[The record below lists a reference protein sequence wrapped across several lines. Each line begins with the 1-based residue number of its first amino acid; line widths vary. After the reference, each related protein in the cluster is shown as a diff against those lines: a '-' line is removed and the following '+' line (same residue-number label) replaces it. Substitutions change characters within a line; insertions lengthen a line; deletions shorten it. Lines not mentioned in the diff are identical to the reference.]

1 MWAGFP
7 FQGWPAIFL
16 PTFAPLRLI
25 SALLRRNFKRN
36 YLKQLRYYYHR
47 ISRQVKTRI
56 SRVQFMILL
65 AIMTGLIAGLAAV
78 LLKLMVHELQTF
90 LADRYRF
97 HAFFLLFPMLG
108 LVLTALVV
116 HRFYKDS
123 FEKGVGMVLKSI
135 AKRSS
140 YIGLRHNYMHIIASS
155 LTVGMGGSAGLEA
168 PIVATGSSIGSTVG
182 RFHFMLYQER
192 TLLIACGA
200 AAGIASVFNAPIAGV
215 IFAIEILLTETVVS
229 YFIPLIIASVTGVL
243 CSKIILNE
251 SVLFNFAL
259 KETFDYHNVPFYM
272 LMGIGG
278 GFLSLYYA
286 YAFRGTEHRLHG
298 MRANYIWRAVIAG
311 ALLIGLYFLFPPLFG
326 EGYNSIKS
334 LAYGQTDT
342 LTRNSFLFGRLPD
355 NWEILVFTGLV
366 MLMKPVAAG
375 VTLGGGGYGGNFAP
389 SLFTGAFWGYF
400 FSKTINNMGLVRLPE
415 SNFTLTGMA
424 AILSGVMYCPLTAI
438 FLIAEITNG
447 YELIIPLMLVSSLS
461 FFIVKHYRPYSM
473 DTIDLALSG
482 KMLTHE
488 KEKNIQN
495 ALQTEDILERG
506 FPVVSMHCSTQ
517 EVKEILRNSGKDK
530 AMVTGDDQHY
540 LGWISWKELIAEG
553 SIAEKMAVSS
563 TVVVLGASVT
573 EIMEQF
579 DAQQPLPL
587 PVVNKKYEP
596 MGFISP
602 TLLLEKYREAIR
614 EKKDL
619 YE

>member
-1 MWAGFP
+1 
-7 FQGWPAIFL
+7 
-16 PTFAPLRLI
+16 
-25 SALLRRNFKRN
+25 
-36 YLKQLRYYYHR
+36 
-47 ISRQVKTRI
+47 
-56 SRVQFMILL
+56 
-65 AIMTGLIAGLAAV
+65 
-78 LLKLMVHELQTF
+78 
-90 LADRYRF
+90 
-97 HAFFLLFPMLG
+97 
-108 LVLTALVV
+108 
-116 HRFYKDS
+116 
-123 FEKGVGMVLKSI
+123 
-135 AKRSS
+135 
-140 YIGLRHNYMHIIASS
+140 
-155 LTVGMGGSAGLEA
+155 
-168 PIVATGSSIGSTVG
+168 
-182 RFHFMLYQER
+182 
-192 TLLIACGA
+192 
-200 AAGIASVFNAPIAGV
+200 
-215 IFAIEILLTETVVS
+215 
-229 YFIPLIIASVTGVL
+229 
-243 CSKIILNE
+243 
-251 SVLFNFAL
+251 
-259 KETFDYHNVPFYM
+259 
-272 LMGIGG
+272 
-278 GFLSLYYA
+278 
-286 YAFRGTEHRLHG
+286 
-298 MRANYIWRAVIAG
+298 
-311 ALLIGLYFLFPPLFG
+311 
-326 EGYNSIKS
+326 
-334 LAYGQTDT
+334 
-342 LTRNSFLFGRLPD
+342 
-355 NWEILVFTGLV
+355 
-366 MLMKPVAAG
+366 
-375 VTLGGGGYGGNFAP
+375 
-389 SLFTGAFWGYF
+389 
-400 FSKTINNMGLVRLPE
+400 MGLVRLPE

-530 AMVTGDDQHY
+530 AMVTGEDQHY

-553 SIAEKMAVSS
+553 SIAEKMAVSP

-573 EIMEQF
+573 EIMEKF